1 MKQND
6 LKELHNTLVQTCINF
21 LCSHHIEDVDEI
33 EFRADSLQ
41 ESAKYVKWMP
51 CTDSSLVVY
60 RYEEDENGTMQIKE
74 IGSSY

>member
-1 MKQND
+1 MKKTD

-21 LCSHHIEDVDEI
+21 ICSHHIEDIEEL

-51 CTDSSLVVY
+51 CTDSSLTVY
-60 RYEEDENGTMQIKE
+60 GYEEDKNGTIRIKE
-74 IGSSY
+74 IGHSC